1 MFGEIALPCSVALV
15 WLGACSKPCLREWD
29 PKNIK
34 NRLKNNGLG
43 HFLGTSFGGAMWTK
57 SVPMQRGARFVLRR
71 SAPMQRGAHFSIL
84 HVPSRAPCCA
94 QAGHPKRYKTNAF
107 LLILKMKGT
116 LGAATTWIR
125 KSKQIKINRKNKCFS
140 QMPWVLFGVHFR
152 WSSFC
157 LPILG
162 PQDGPPSFLEISVN
176 AMFF

>member
-71 SAPMQRGAHFSIL
+71 SAPMQRGAIFSIL
-84 HVPSRAPCCA
+84 YGTSRAPCYA
-94 QAGHPKRYKTNAF
+94 QTGHPKRYKINVF

-116 LGAATTWIR
+116 LGAATKWIP
-125 KSKQIKINRKNKCFS
+125 KINNCK
-140 QMPWVLFGVHFR
+140 
-152 WSSFC
+152 
-157 LPILG
+157 I
-162 PQDGPPSFLEISVN
+162 
-176 AMFF
+176 